1 MFLSRMSVSIFGFT
15 VSQVL
20 LHTHGWGMLETYPEV
35 VVTNQGLLVLFFL
48 VLSATIFILYWGWS
62 WWQEKRKVWVDQS
75 KIKYLLVGA
84 IDCAIGTLPYVSYVA
99 TLYLLDALK
108 LW

>member
-1 MFLSRMSVSIFGFT
+1 VGYVENASSSRSHKSRSFG
-15 VSQVL
+15 SL
-20 LHTHGWGMLETYPEV
+20 LLGAFRYD
-35 VVTNQGLLVLFFL
+35 
-48 VLSATIFILYWGWS
+48 IYFILGWS